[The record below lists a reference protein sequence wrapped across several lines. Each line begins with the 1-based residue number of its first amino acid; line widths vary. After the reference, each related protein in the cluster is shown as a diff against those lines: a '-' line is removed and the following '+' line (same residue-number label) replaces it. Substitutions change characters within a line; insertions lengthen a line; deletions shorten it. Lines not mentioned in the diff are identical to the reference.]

1 MKKVKLLI
9 SAIMFLN
16 SSLFPFSAKADWFG
30 CVPTEVMELPNRIHV
45 KCSNAHAI
53 GGQRIRYVAI
63 GKSDLRK
70 THRFINFAGAAMT
83 SEHVFK
89 VDIPSSSDSN
99 VGGCKSNDCRTPTA
113 FGVSR

>member
-9 SAIMFLN
+9 SAIIFLN
-16 SSLFPFSAKADWFG
+16 SLLIPFSVKADWFS
-30 CVPTEVMELPNRIHV
+30 CVPTEVMELPSRIHV
-45 KCSNAHAI
+45 KCSNPHEI
-53 GGQRIRYVAI
+53 GGQKIRFVAI
-63 GKSDLRK
+63 GKNDLRK

-89 VDIPSSSDSN
+89 VDIPSSGDSN
-99 VGGCKSNDCRTPTA
+99 VGGCKISDCRTPTA